1 MCSYPEDDN
10 IALLI
15 GLPPDDVVLMQRQN
29 IWYRLVPILLYL
41 IASASVYLYG
51 HVVHLYVAV
60 VSRLMSPLVT
70 RLHRLSVISTVYRH
84 CLSLACHQVTPLVCH
99 QYRLPSL
106 SVSGFD
112 GCKPFKPIKPLMV
125 LMYLMSSL
133 CLKLLNPNKSI

>member
-1 MCSYPEDDN
+1 VCSYPEDDN

-99 QYRLPSL
+99 RYCLQSL
-106 SVSGFD
+106 SVSDFD

-125 LMYLMSSL
+125 LMYLMSSV

>member
-1 MCSYPEDDN
+1 MYSYPEDDN

-70 RLHRLSVISTVYRH
+70 RLHRLSVIGTVYSH
-84 CLSLACHQVTPLVCH
+84 CLSPTLMDVN
-99 QYRLPSL
+99 PSN
-106 SVSGFD
+106 
-112 GCKPFKPIKPLMV
+112 
-125 LMYLMSSL
+125 
-133 CLKLLNPNKSI
+133 LLNH